1 MIDIEPISV
10 ILYNYHLGYVLSQD
24 EMDMLRDWRAESP
37 AHEKFFQEINHN
49 AYPGGAEDLQNQIRC
64 RLLKMEEWGE

>member
-37 AHEKFFQEINHN
+37 AHEKFF
-49 AYPGGAEDLQNQIRC
+49 R
-64 RLLKMEEWGE
+64 K